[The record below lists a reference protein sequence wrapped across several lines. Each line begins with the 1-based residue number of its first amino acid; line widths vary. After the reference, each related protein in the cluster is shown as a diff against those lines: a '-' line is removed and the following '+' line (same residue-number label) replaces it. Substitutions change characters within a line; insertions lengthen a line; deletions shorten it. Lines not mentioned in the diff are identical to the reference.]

1 MKRLIF
7 KLGGVILAILLAMPT
22 YAQSKLRFSVV
33 GFEQDLTDLSAQS
46 AQYKK
51 VDGSGSLYAIVKV
64 RSNNPDDDLRE
75 YQFNFG
81 NLKHIVEER
90 DGELWLYVQRNAKTV
105 TITRRGYAPIQRYDL
120 RTTIQP
126 GRNYVMQLSA
136 ASRPTYK
143 QMVKFSVTPAGAKAV
158 VMVKSA
164 KDGAVEELFGIAD
177 GSTGEVAKSLELG
190 SYTYRVISAGNNTV
204 EGRFLL
210 TDRTA
215 ILSEKVRL
223 NSKPRATVH
232 ANDSSLVRFTVTPAA
247 SNAVLL
253 VKRDDSDVE
262 ELFGI
267 ANAKTGVASRQLAP
281 GKYSYSIISH
291 EYESA
296 EGSFVVQPRQRGA
309 YEQGVTLK
317 PNFSTITLKVSAD
330 ADIYI
335 DNAKKGTRTWTG
347 KLNAGTY
354 YVECR
359 QANMKNSAQYIR
371 VEKNNN
377 RTIVLDSPTP
387 ITGTLAVSSNPLGAQ
402 VTIDGIESGETPQNI
417 DLIIGHHTVALSK
430 PNYRTETVDVD
441 IAENLT
447 TELSLS
453 LVNYAK
459 ITINSTPASASLSID
474 GKNVGSTPFSQE
486 MVSGDYL
493 LRLTA
498 PKHSTFEKRIHLDSS
513 TPTIN
518 VRLDRQYQQPTAV
531 YAQVGA
537 QVGTMMGVGA
547 AVGGYFR
554 NINVEASAT
563 MGLAKESIYLNS
575 INGSE
580 PRLEEVKPMC
590 FGGRVGYG
598 IIIGTR
604 IRLTPQVGAS
614 VLSVKDNEI
623 STHAICATAG
633 LRFEYAIADHFGVSA
648 TGEGCFAVSKHSV
661 FEQIA
666 AVSSKIKGWGTGGNL
681 RIGAYISF

>member
-7 KLGGVILAILLAMPT
+7 KLGWVILAILLAMPA

-223 NSKPRATVH
+223 NSKPRATAH

-253 VKRDDSDVE
+253 VKRDDSDAE

-417 DLIIGHHTVALSK
+417 DLIIGHHTVVLTK

-459 ITINSTPASASLSID
+459 ITINSTPAGASLSID

-518 VRLDRQYQQPTAV
+518 VRLDRQYQQPTAI
-531 YAQVGA
+531 YAQVGVQA
-537 QVGTMMGVGA
+537 GTMMGIGA

-575 INGSE
+575 TNGSE

-604 IRLTPQVGAS
+604 MRLTPQVGAS

>member
-7 KLGGVILAILLAMPT
+7 KLGGVILAILLAMPA

-158 VMVKSA
+158 VMVTSA

-223 NSKPRATVH
+223 NPKPRATAH

-253 VKRDDSDVE
+253 VKRDDSDAE

-267 ANAKTGVASRQLAP
+267 A
-281 GKYSYSIISH
+281 
-291 EYESA
+291 
-296 EGSFVVQPRQRGA
+296 
-309 YEQGVTLK
+309 
-317 PNFSTITLKVSAD
+317 
-330 ADIYI
+330 
-335 DNAKKGTRTWTG
+335 NAKKGTRTWTG

-387 ITGTLAVSSNPLGAQ
+387 ITGTLAVSSNPLGAL

-459 ITINSTPASASLSID
+459 ITINSTPAGASLSID

-518 VRLDRQYQQPTAV
+518 VKLDRQYQQPTAI

-537 QVGTMMGVGA
+537 QAGTMMGIGA

-554 NINVEASAT
+554 NINIEASVT

-575 INGSE
+575 TNGSE

-604 IRLTPQVGAS
+604 MRLTPQVGAS

-661 FEQIA
+661 FQQIA
-666 AVSSKIKGWGTGGNL
+666 DVSSKIKGWGTGGNL